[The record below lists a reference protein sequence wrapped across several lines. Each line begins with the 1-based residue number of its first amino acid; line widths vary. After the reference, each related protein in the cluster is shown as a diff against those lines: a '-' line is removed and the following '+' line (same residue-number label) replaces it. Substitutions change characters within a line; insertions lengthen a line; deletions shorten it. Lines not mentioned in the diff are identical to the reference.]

1 MLLRGGIAAVL
12 LALTAAGTA
21 VADPSAQVVGGT
33 RASIEDNPFA
43 VYLAPTSDT
52 RLPFCTGVVVA
63 PDKILTAAHCVDEGV
78 TGPKPIPLDKRVV
91 VAGRENVHSVDE
103 GVVAKLTRIVINPK
117 YDGISF
123 DSAVLT
129 LDRSL
134 KQKPIRMAGTADRH
148 LYAPGKSATVMG
160 WGAVKEGGST
170 NGYLMKASIP
180 VLDDETCRAYW
191 GKDDEGNDFYE
202 NRSMMCAAV
211 MKGGIDACNGDS
223 GGPFVAGGKLIGL
236 VSKGDG
242 CARPNTPAIYA
253 RVDAINSWVAKEI
266 SH

>member
-1 MLLRGGIAAVL
+1 MLLRGGIAAAL
-12 LALTAAGTA
+12 IALTMAGTA

-33 RASIEDNPFA
+33 RASIKDNPFA
-43 VYLAPTSDT
+43 VYLAPTADT
-52 RLPFCTGVVVA
+52 RDPKCTGVVVA
-63 PDKILTAAHCVDEGV
+63 PNKILTAAHCVDEGV
-78 TGPKPIPLDKRVV
+78 TGPKPIPLNKRVV
-91 VAGRENVHSVDE
+91 VAGRENVHSTGE
-103 GVVAKLTRIVINPK
+103 GVVAKLTKIVINPK

-129 LDRSL
+129 LDRAL
-134 KQKPIRMAGTADRH
+134 TQKPIRMAGAADRH

-160 WGAVKEGGST
+160 WGAVREGGGT

-180 VLDDETCRAYW
+180 ILEDETCRVFW
-191 GKDDEGNDFYE
+191 GDDGQGNDFYE

-223 GGPFVAGGKLIGL
+223 GGPFVAGGKLVGL
-236 VSKGDG
+236 VSKGEG
-242 CARPNTPAIYA
+242 CARPDHPAIYA

-266 SH
+266 LL